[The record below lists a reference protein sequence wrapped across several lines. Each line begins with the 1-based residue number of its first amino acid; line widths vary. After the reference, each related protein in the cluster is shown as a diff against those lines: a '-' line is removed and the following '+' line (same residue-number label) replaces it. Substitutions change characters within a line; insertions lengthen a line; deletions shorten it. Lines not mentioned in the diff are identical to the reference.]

1 MNLRDVL
8 SDLYSPIRGISD
20 RTITLYQFTLA
31 SFGAFLGH
39 EPTTA
44 DLEQL
49 VVAKFLAWR
58 LRNRSPGTAAKDRAQ
73 LRALWD
79 FCAREKLVEKF
90 PTMRTI
96 VVPERIPQAW
106 LSDEMQRL
114 VESAAQEVGSIDG
127 VPAGDWFRALM
138 LLCYDTGERSGSV
151 MALPW
156 SNVLGNQVIFSAEE
170 RKGRRRDIVRPISEA
185 TVAALEKI
193 RQPYRDLVFPWPW
206 ARSVL
211 YHRMDRVLKRAGLP
225 SDRKSKF
232 HRIRKT
238 TASYYAAAGGDAQRL
253 LDHSSPAVTRRY
265 LDPRI
270 VAPEIDAPAV
280 LPKVC

>member
-1 MNLRDVL
+1 MTLHDVL
-8 SDLYSPIRGISD
+8 TDLYAPIKGISD
-20 RTITLYQFTLA
+20 RTVTLYEFTLA
-31 SFGAFLGH
+31 AFGEFLGH
-39 EPTTA
+39 APTTS

-58 LRNRSPGTAAKDRAQ
+58 LRNRSPATAAKDRAQ

-79 FCAREKLVEKF
+79 FCARERLVDKF
-90 PTMRTI
+90 PTVRTI

-114 VESAAQEVGSIDG
+114 IASAGQEVGVIDG
-127 VPAGDWFRALM
+127 VPAGDFFRAM
-138 LLCYDTGERSGSV
+138 LLVCYDTGERSGAVLS
-151 MALPW
+151 LPW
-156 SNVLGNQVIFSAEE
+156 SNVRGQQVIFSAEE
-170 RKGRRRDIVRPISEA
+170 RKGRRRDIVRTISESTA
-185 TVAALEKI
+185 AALEKI
-193 RQPYRDLVFPWPW
+193 REPYRDLVFPWPW

-211 YHRMDRVLKRAGLP
+211 YHRMNRVLKRAGLP
-225 SDRKSKF
+225 NDRKSKF

-238 TASYYAAAGGDAQRL
+238 TASYFAAAGGDAQRL

-270 VAPEIDAPAV
+270 VAPDLDAPAV
-280 LPKVC
+280 LPRVC